1 MEERFLDKVEGNA
14 AIRIWSER
22 TQQEKGNSLMEGYVS
37 ELWDFTRINVTQNN
51 L

>member
-14 AIRIWSER
+14 AIRIC
-22 TQQEKGNSLMEGYVS
+22 
-37 ELWDFTRINVTQNN
+37 VTQNN